1 MRLPAPAA
9 VFLGGCAGGAARIG
23 IDELVDGGVWVW
35 DIILINTIGS
45 FLLGLAAARVAER
58 GPRWWTPMITTGAL
72 GGFTT
77 FSSIAALHWAGEAPI
92 PVAVTVMAATLAAS
106 VAAAALGWRLG
117 AATLGL
123 RAIPATDVIEEDE
136 L

>member
-1 MRLPAPAA
+1 MRMPAA
-9 VFLGGCAGGAARIG
+9 VAVFIGGCLGGAGRIA
-23 IDELVDGGVWVW
+23 IDELIDAGAWVW
-35 DIILINTIGS
+35 DVILINTVGS

-58 GPRWWTPMITTGAL
+58 GARWWTPMLTTGAL

-77 FSSIAALHWAGEAPI
+77 FSSIAALHWHDDASV
-92 PVAVTVMAATLAAS
+92 PVALAVMVATLAAS